1 MTRAVVV
8 GLAVTLA
15 GLVVAGVAAAD
26 AVTKAPGLL
35 RLSDL
40 PGSFQISGGPTT
52 YVNPAVLRVDAQAC
66 TETIEVDPSALGGV
80 QIAFARVGA
89 PRGDLTL
96 AERVVSF
103 SNAKMATAAFVQ
115 RSKDHAARIKCG
127 KLGFVQPGKTTVTG
141 TTTYQGGKFPS
152 VGGGS
157 ILESSGTPGTV
168 NTNTSVTFV
177 SGNYIVGLTT
187 FGGTDPLSVKDFKLI
202 APRALKRLPHP
213 TSITPTSTT

>member
-1 MTRAVVV
+1 VAVV
-8 GLAVTLA
+8 GLAAMLA
-15 GLVVAGVAAAD
+15 GLIVADVAAAD

-35 RLSDL
+35 RPGDF
-40 PGSFQISGGPTT
+40 PGSFQITAGPTT
-52 YVNPAVLRVDAQAC
+52 YLNPAVLRVNAQAC

-80 QIAFARVGA
+80 QVAFARAGA
-89 PRGDLTL
+89 PRGSIAL

-103 SNAKMATAAFVQ
+103 SSAKMATAAFVQ
-115 RSKDHAARIKCG
+115 RSKDHAARLKCAT
-127 KLGFVQPGKTTVTG
+127 LGFVQPGKATVSG
-141 TTTYQGGKFPS
+141 TTTYQGGKFPA

-168 NTNTSVTFV
+168 NTNTIVTFV

-213 TSITPTSTT
+213 KSITPTSTTPTT